1 MDDDSP
7 AISQFGTGA
16 ADALSPLS
24 PPAVPTGSDNSFN
37 VAVTPN
43 GTSAYVANG
52 SLGSVS
58 QYTINPTDGTLSHDE
73 PPTVATGADNYDATV
88 SPDGKSAY
96 VTNAIDNTVSRSNI
110 NSLTGALTPKVP
122 ATIPKGS
129 IPRGI
134 VISPNGANAS
144 HVRCSFSVHSDP
156 TIASVEP
163 IAIDTL
169 FPSRSRRTAPLAG
182 GRREATSTSTATA
195 RKMGVRISGL
205 GEHHIDDRKRYELA
219 AL

>member
-58 QYTINPTDGTLSHDE
+58 QYTINPTDGTLSAMSPQLSRPVQTTTTPQYRPTARVLTSPMQSTTLCPGPTSIHLPGRSRQRCPRLSLKGQYRE
-73 PPTVATGADNYDATV
+73 ASSLAQTVRMPPTSGAL
-88 SPDGKSAY
+88 SRCI
-96 VTNAIDNTVSRSNI
+96 VTQQSRPSSRSQ
-110 NSLTGALTPKVP
+110 
-122 ATIPKGS
+122 S
-129 IPRGI
+129 IPYFQAG
-134 VISPNGANAS
+134 
-144 HVRCSFSVHSDP
+144 
-156 TIASVEP
+156 
-163 IAIDTL
+163 
-169 FPSRSRRTAPLAG
+169 AG
-182 GRREATSTSTATA
+182 GPLLSLADAERRHRLTATA